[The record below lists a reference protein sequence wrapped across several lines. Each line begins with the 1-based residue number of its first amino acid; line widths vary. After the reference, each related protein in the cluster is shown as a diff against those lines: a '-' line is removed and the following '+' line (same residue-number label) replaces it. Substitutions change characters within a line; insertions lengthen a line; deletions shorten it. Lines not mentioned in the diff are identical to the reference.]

1 MNAMCMRDLPP
12 DSTAP
17 GTGPPQPASAG
28 SRATAPAGTAIVGLL
43 HELGILARD
52 VVVTPCADGWCLRLR
67 CPVDE
72 CVRDFLLELSA
83 DAVAAAEQGVAL
95 RRALALELDE
105 SLAECERHTRPLRI
119 TQ

>member
-1 MNAMCMRDLPP
+1 M
-12 DSTAP
+12 
-17 GTGPPQPASAG
+17 
-28 SRATAPAGTAIVGLL
+28 
-43 HELGILARD
+43 
-52 VVVTPCADGWCLRLR
+52 
-67 CPVDE
+67 
-72 CVRDFLLELSA
+72 RDFLLELSA